1 MGCPTICGAL
11 TIIFF
16 GVQNISQTQQEWHSV
31 SSVWERSVTRSHERR
46 LFRHGKVF
54 AIYVAYVLQT
64 CRLHTMVASS
74 PEKYFS
80 RMSLDVTS
88 GGQST
93 HGKFTS
99 VARDLYVVVPGPMIW
114 LGDRITF
121 GVINQGTQWTKF
133 HIGVKRAWSN
143 SDNG

>member
-1 MGCPTICGAL
+1 MVKFSPLTLLTFSNRVACIC
-11 TIIFF
+11 
-16 GVQNISQTQQEWHSV
+16 
-31 SSVWERSVTRSHERR
+31 
-46 LFRHGKVF
+46 
-54 AIYVAYVLQT
+54 
-64 CRLHTMVASS
+64 TMVASS

-133 HIGVKRAWSN
+133 HIGVKRA
-143 SDNG
+143 